1 MFSSEFRRLWGWPL
15 LLGLLTASGL
25 FTALV
30 SDHWGD
36 VWSWVALGI
45 PVGVMGW
52 FGWRR
57 TPADSDGS
65 PSGSATG
72 SATATAT
79 IETAPATSAL
89 ASFAA
94 ASPVQPHARGT
105 AAAVEPRA

>member
-45 PVGVMGW
+45 PVAVMAW

-57 TPADSDGS
+57 TPVATGGVPQSANAS
-65 PSGSATG
+65 PSGR
-72 SATATAT
+72 
-79 IETAPATSAL
+79 EH
-89 ASFAA
+89 
-94 ASPVQPHARGT
+94 HA
-105 AAAVEPRA
+105 